1 MIDIILV
8 KSHQINVG
16 RDSSCATP
24 CGVISREPRKLSL
37 QVSFVFIK
45 VTHYP
50 NLKKAKKNLTH
61 THQTGKNKTRNQDS
75 LTRRPPPKTIK
86 VIQGETG

>member
-1 MIDIILV
+1 
-8 KSHQINVG
+8 
-16 RDSSCATP
+16 
-24 CGVISREPRKLSL
+24 
-37 QVSFVFIK
+37 VSFVFIK

-61 THQTGKNKTRNQDS
+61 THQTGKTKPATRIV
-75 LTRRPPPKTIK
+75 LHGAVPKTIK